1 MTGGWRRLQARG
13 TDRGATEALELVVVV
28 PILVI
33 LLVLGVAGANVVRSN
48 GGVDAAAQAAAG
60 AASLQRN
67 PDAAQ
72 LAGTAAARAAL
83 ADRGLD
89 CQDIQIDVD
98 TSQFADRTAG
108 AAVRADV
115 QCTLPMA
122 QYALL
127 PVRPGE
133 PVRPTPR
140 PGSVRAGRVESAGQS
155 GDQRRYRRH

>member
-33 LLVLGVAGANVVRSN
+33 LLVLGVAGGNVVRSN
-48 GGVDAAAQAAAG
+48 GGVDAAAAAAAR

-122 QYALL
+122 QYAL
-127 PVRPGE
+127 PGVPGTITIRNVGVSPIDVFRE
-133 PVRPTPR
+133 RSTP
-140 PGSVRAGRVESAGQS
+140 
-155 GDQRRYRRH
+155 

>member
-1 MTGGWRRLQARG
+1 MTGGWRRLRARG

-28 PILVI
+28 PILLI
-33 LLVLGVAGANVVRSN
+33 LLVLGVAGGNVVRSN
-48 GGVDAAAQAAAG
+48 GGVDAAAAAAAR

-122 QYALL
+122 QYAL
-127 PVRPGE
+127 PG
-133 PVRPTPR
+133 V
-140 PGSVRAGRVESAGQS
+140 PGSIIIRNVGVSPIDVFRERSTP
-155 GDQRRYRRH
+155 

>member
-1 MTGGWRRLQARG
+1 MRR
-13 TDRGATEALELVVVV
+13 ATEALELVVVV
-28 PILVI
+28 AI
-33 LLVLGVAGANVVRSN
+33 LLILLLLGVAGGNVVRSN
-48 GGVDAAAQAAAG
+48 GGVDAAAAAAAAR

-122 QYALL
+122 QYAL
-127 PVRPGE
+127 PG
-133 PVRPTPR
+133 V
-140 PGSVRAGRVESAGQS
+140 PGSITIRNVGVSPIDVFRERSTP
-155 GDQRRYRRH
+155 

>member
-1 MTGGWRRLQARG
+1 MTGGWRRLCARG
-13 TDRGATEALELVVVV
+13 ADRGATEALELVVVV

-33 LLVLGVAGANVVRSN
+33 LLVLGVAGGNVVRSN
-48 GGVDAAAQAAAG
+48 GGVDAAAAAAAR

-72 LAGTAAARAAL
+72 QAGTAAARAAL

-89 CQDIQIDVD
+89 CQDVD

-122 QYALL
+122 QYAL
-127 PVRPGE
+127 PGVPGTITIRNVGVSPIDVFRE
-133 PVRPTPR
+133 RSTP
-140 PGSVRAGRVESAGQS
+140 
-155 GDQRRYRRH
+155 